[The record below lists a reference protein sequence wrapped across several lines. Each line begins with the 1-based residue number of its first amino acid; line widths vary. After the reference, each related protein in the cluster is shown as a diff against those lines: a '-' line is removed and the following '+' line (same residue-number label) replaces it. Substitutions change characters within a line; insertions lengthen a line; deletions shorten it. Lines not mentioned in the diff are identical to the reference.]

1 MKVPLQVAL
10 YNVHGR
16 KYYYPHYHVWW
27 LLLCVNLLGHRMS
40 RRLAKHGSGCGCES
54 ISDEI
59 SIWIRRLH
67 KADCPPTM
75 WADATQSMEGRNH
88 QEGWPSHKGRKT
100 SPAWLL
106 WAGTWVLFLSSDLNW
121 KTSSSWFLSLQLSGQ
136 NFSLRLEHHQL
147 SCTSSSPNA
156 DLGTSHPP

>member
-1 MKVPLQVAL
+1 MYMEGNIIILITMYGGYFCVSTCWVIGCPDVWPNMVLVVA
-10 YNVHGR
+10 VR
-16 KYYYPHYHVWW
+16 AF
-27 LLLCVNLLGHRMS
+27 RM
-40 RRLAKHGSGCGCES
+40 RLAFESG
-54 ISDEI
+54 
-59 SIWIRRLH
+59 
-67 KADCPPTM
+67 DCIKQTAPPTM

-88 QEGWPSHKGRKT
+88 QKGWPSHKGRKT

-147 SCTSSSPNA
+147 SCASSSPNA